1 MLGSLR
7 GVLGFGWYCTQH
19 RGGFGW
25 YCTIAAAAACHSF
38 HPDVT
43 PCLTLVQPTV
53 NARQGCLLSTAG
65 EERTAYMSY
74 RRVHSILHSWQR
86 GCIIVSQDIRDVR
99 WCQQTSGNCH
109 GLIVCGSHE
118 WAPPSFGT
126 NIGISTKSCAQ
137 PWQHLYH
144 KGNYKQ
150 LLYNGRCGWSSKGG
164 EDQECH
170 ELDFVD
176 GIFNEKSGK
185 FGLGQNWGVSRCDV
199 KFEDGADKS
208 KSRQRRLLFIL
219 QSIL

>member
-1 MLGSLR
+1 MTQSISDWRCVPCNAMGMKKQHYWVALDAGKPEGGPGVWLDGWLVLHTAQGRVWLVLHNSCCCCCCLSL
-7 GVLGFGWYCTQH
+7 LPSW
-19 RGGFGW
+19 
-25 YCTIAAAAACHSF
+25 CH
-38 HPDVT
+38 
-43 PCLTLVQPTV
+43 PCLTLLQPTV

-65 EERTAYMSY
+65 EERTAYMYY
-74 RRVHSILHSWQR
+74 RRVHHSILHSWQR
-86 GCIIVSQDIRDVR
+86 GCIIGSQDIRDVR

-118 WAPPSFGT
+118 WAPSSFGT
-126 NIGISTKSCAQ
+126 NIGIGTKSCAQ
-137 PWQHLYH
+137 PQQHLYH

-185 FGLGQNWGVSRCDV
+185 L
-199 KFEDGADKS
+199 
-208 KSRQRRLLFIL
+208 
-219 QSIL
+219 